1 MTRWKLFEPGT
12 LAYKHMPSEVLQPIT
27 QMLSWLLWSVL
38 LLCLAWL
45 IVSAGRFWATF
56 RHGSLLD
63 NDAAHGVLM
72 SILGALVASAA
83 TSIALALLPS

>member
-1 MTRWKLFEPGT
+1 MAEAGT
-12 LAYKHMPSEVLQPIT
+12 LAYKHMPTEVLQPIM
-27 QMLSWLLWSVL
+27 QLLSWLLWLVL

-45 IVSAGRFWATF
+45 ILSAGRFWATF

-72 SILGALVASAA
+72 SIIGALVATSA
-83 TSIALALLPS
+83 TGIALALLPS